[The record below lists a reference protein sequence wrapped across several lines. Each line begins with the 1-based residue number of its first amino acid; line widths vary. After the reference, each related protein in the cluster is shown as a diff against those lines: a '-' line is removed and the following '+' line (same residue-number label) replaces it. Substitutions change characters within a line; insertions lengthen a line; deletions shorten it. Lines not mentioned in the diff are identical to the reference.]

1 MLTIIQI
8 ELVNRYVLDPARLA
22 QGRND
27 ASSNGH
33 FPVNNNMPTG
43 TPRNFS
49 LNNMPFFNNGMPMPS
64 AGGPPGF
71 NPFVPGQFPLTMP
84 GWNMQ
89 GGDRGAG
96 PMRTGAMRTNNARAP
111 GPYDRGGM
119 RVEPR
124 RSISGRL
131 TPPRRGMFMEG
142 GEHTVGPRQAVEGRT
157 MKSYN
162 DLDAAGSAGGA
173 EELNY

>member
-1 MLTIIQI
+1 M
-8 ELVNRYVLDPARLA
+8 A
-22 QGRND
+22 
-27 ASSNGH
+27 
-33 FPVNNNMPTG
+33 TG

-49 LNNMPFFNNGMPMPS
+49 LGGLPFFSHGMGMPN
-64 AGGPPGF
+64 AAGPPGF
-71 NPFVPGQFPLTMP
+71 NPFVGGQFPVAMA
-84 GWNMQ
+84 GWGMQ
-89 GGDRGAG
+89 TGDRGGSG
-96 PMRTGAMRTNNARAP
+96 PMRTGGLRGNNARAP

-119 RVEPR
+119 RGEAR

-162 DLDAAGSAGGA
+162 DLDAAAGSTGGA